1 MGLNGVDNGQ
11 IWFDSV
17 RVPRNA
23 MLDRYA
29 SVDAAGTYSS
39 PIPTVSARF
48 GTMVGGLTTGRILIA
63 QGAVSGLGLEVL
75 STRLKVCAAHCSIIQ
90 RATHLHLRGVIS
102 SIHCKLSSAAQL
114 HMLRTRF

>member
-17 RVPRNA
+17 RVPRDA

-48 GTMVGGLTTGRILIA
+48 GTMVGGLTTGRILIG
-63 QGAVSGLGLEVL
+63 QGAVSLLSLCIWGPCCNSLCCKWRGQLL
-75 STRLKVCAAHCSIIQ
+75 SSFSTR
-90 RATHLHLRGVIS
+90 
-102 SIHCKLSSAAQL
+102 
-114 HMLRTRF
+114 

>member
-1 MGLNGVDNGQ
+1 LWCTSVFSHSLAGVRIKDHGPKMGLNGVDNGQ

-17 RVPRNA
+17 RVPRDA

-63 QGAVSGLGLEVL
+63 QGAV
-75 STRLKVCAAHCSIIQ
+75 
-90 RATHLHLRGVIS
+90 RG
-102 SIHCKLSSAAQL
+102 K
-114 HMLRTRF
+114 M

>member
-11 IWFDSV
+11 IWFDNV
-17 RVPRNA
+17 RVPRDA

-29 SVDAAGTYSS
+29 SVDAAGNYSS

-63 QGAVSGLGLEVL
+63 QGAVSGM
-75 STRLKVCAAHCSIIQ
+75 TFAAAAAACASFVVVWQ
-90 RATHLHLRGVIS
+90 
-102 SIHCKLSSAAQL
+102 
-114 HMLRTRF
+114 